1 MKLQVIQKGRNV
13 KARQGMGREDAGEAG
28 SSWVTELGVYPMGNG
43 CLQRILSRQRHGLC
57 LKHFSV
63 SARFYLC
70 RQLSSTSRKRIHWQ
84 DTGSIIQKT
93 VGKLQHPGSER
104 SSQDRSSR
112 NRLEVFRVGK
122 NQVQPTSVFMLLCPE
137 FKLPM
142 KGVVLPQ
149 LQGIPSLV

>member
-84 DTGSIIQKT
+84 DTGSFR
-93 VGKLQHPGSER
+93 KLQENYSIQALKGAPRTEAAGIDWKSSGSGRIR
-104 SSQDRSSR
+104 S
-112 NRLEVFRVGK
+112 
-122 NQVQPTSVFMLLCPE
+122 NQLQFLCCSAQNSNS
-137 FKLPM
+137 PM